1 MRTTVTLDPDVE
13 QVIRRRMSERG
24 QSFKEAL
31 NDVVREGS
39 RMRRSAFTTAVHT
52 MGQPSVVLDR
62 ALRLAGDLEDDE
74 LIRRERRGS

>member
-1 MRTTVTLDPDVE
+1 VRTTVTLDPDVE

-39 RMRRSAFTTAVHT
+39 GMRRSAFTTAVHT

-62 ALRLAGDLEDDE
+62 ALGLAGDLEDDE
-74 LIRRERRGS
+74 LIRR

>member
-39 RMRRSAFTTAVHT
+39 GMRRSAFTTAVHT

-62 ALRLAGDLEDDE
+62 ALGLAGDLEDDE

>member
-13 QVIRRRMSERG
+13 QVIRRRMSELG

-39 RMRRSAFTTAVHT
+39 GMRRSAFTTAVHT

-62 ALRLAGDLEDDE
+62 ALRA
-74 LIRRERRGS
+74 RR

>member
-39 RMRRSAFTTAVHT
+39 GMRRSAFTTAVHT

>member
-13 QVIRRRMSERG
+13 QVIRRRMSELG

-39 RMRRSAFTTAVHT
+39 GMRRSAFTTAVHT

-62 ALRLAGDLEDDE
+62 ALGLAGDLEDDE
-74 LIRRERRGS
+74 LIRR